1 MKREQEDWTRTYHK
15 ILKEIEAMIDVQRI
29 IKDMKKLAGEANTMV
44 MEMEGS
50 ILAASIDNWMMNATN
65 IVGISED
72 LWYLVQSDIEDW
84 AFQIQRMLADELDRY
99 KGKGNTYVDENIWE
113 IQELYIN
120 EKQTKKEGE
129 KIEEEEVILIKSY
142 EVSKSTASS
151 SFVDEKVN
159 NLLKYMKFVK
169 SPIQTRIFQPL
180 PYYQMFQ
187 SRGEQNLDFWNKI
200 ATALVENKHN
210 IETSRNKYP
219 INMF

>member
-99 KGKGNTYVDENIWE
+99 KEKGNTYVNENIWE
-113 IQELYIN
+113 I
-120 EKQTKKEGE
+120 
-129 KIEEEEVILIKSY
+129 
-142 EVSKSTASS
+142 
-151 SFVDEKVN
+151 
-159 NLLKYMKFVK
+159 
-169 SPIQTRIFQPL
+169 
-180 PYYQMFQ
+180 
-187 SRGEQNLDFWNKI
+187 
-200 ATALVENKHN
+200 
-210 IETSRNKYP
+210 
-219 INMF
+219 